1 MTDTRLSRN
10 QPPTNSFTFAASPPS
25 RSHDPLNPNPLV
37 NLQDLEEVEHFAL
50 ISRGTVE
57 EMRLLGCQI
66 IQSGVRLL
74 KM

>member
-1 MTDTRLSRN
+1 MTDTHTHTPTT
-10 QPPTNSFTFAASPPS
+10 PPPPP

-37 NLQDLEEVEHFAL
+37 SLQDLEEVEHFSL

-57 EMRLLGCQI
+57 EMRVLGCQI